1 MVLVVNTTQQMG
13 SVVLTEECCGRLC
26 ISEDEMTTPRPLR
39 PIVCLLCRLQVKLI
53 ADMLLP
59 LLEALAAQPH
69 LIEPGAR
76 PAAMPSITI
85 SSSGGSMS
93 LSGLSLGGAASSNGG
108 ALGGP
113 SSTSSNGAAPVN
125 SSQSG
130 QTPVSSPAPGGGPV
144 SPVVAA
150 AVATLQ
156 LRLLEVFFFLPAA
169 PVWASCHGVLLQL
182 CGRQLAA
189 LGGSRV
195 SPEAAAAVCSCSLR
209 HMLNLQ
215 DAMLG
220 PWLPGRHVLEDEL
233 RNFVGEWGDTWWV
246 GQIHAAA
253 PITGNTQA
261 YPVGEGGWCRRV
273 SCIVPA
279 PGGCLAPLSR
289 WWMAAVVM
297 FSGGPPQPVTP
308 YRPADQCLTVLP
320 LVDCPAPQASREAL
334 SSTAGS

>member
-1 MVLVVNTTQQMG
+1 
-13 SVVLTEECCGRLC
+13 
-26 ISEDEMTTPRPLR
+26 
-39 PIVCLLCRLQVKLI
+39 VKLI

-69 LIEPGAR
+69 LVEPGAR

-93 LSGLSLGGAASSNGG
+93 LSGLSLSGASSNGG
-108 ALGGP
+108 AP
-113 SSTSSNGAAPVN
+113 SSNGAAPVN
-125 SSQSG
+125 PGQALTSQSG
-130 QTPVSSPAPGGGPV
+130 QTPVNSPAPGGGPV
-144 SPVVAA
+144 APVVAA

-189 LGGSRV
+189 VGGSRV
-195 SPEAAAAVCSCSLR
+195 SPEAAAGVCSCSLR

-233 RNFVGEWGDTWWV
+233 RNFVGESGDTWD
-246 GQIHAAA
+246 
-253 PITGNTQA
+253 TCNS
-261 YPVGEGGWCRRV
+261 RR
-273 SCIVPA
+273 
-279 PGGCLAPLSR
+279 PLPCS
-289 WWMAAVVM
+289 
-297 FSGGPPQPVTP
+297 
-308 YRPADQCLTVLP
+308 
-320 LVDCPAPQASREAL
+320 
-334 SSTAGS
+334 